1 METPENFESD
11 DLIKYPC
18 DFPIK
23 IMGKATPEFEGI
35 VMEIVHR
42 HCPNLGEG
50 AVKLRPSSGGKY
62 VSITVTFIAQSR
74 AQLDALY
81 CELSG
86 HEQVHMVL

>member
-1 METPENFESD
+1 MENQEQMESEE
-11 DLIKYPC
+11 LIKFPC

-42 HCPNLGEG
+42 HCPHLGEG

-62 VSITVTFIAQSR
+62 VSITVTFVAHSR

-86 HEQVHMVL
+86 HEKVHMVL

>member
-1 METPENFESD
+1 MEQEHFDSD
-11 DLIKYPC
+11 GLMKFPC
-18 DFPIK
+18 EFPIK
-23 IMGKATPEFEGI
+23 IMGKAIPEFEGV
-35 VMEIVHR
+35 VMEIIHR

-62 VSITVTFIAQSR
+62 VSITVTFMAQSR

-86 HEQVHMVL
+86 HEKVSMVL